1 MDSQA
6 THRVGFGYDVHRL
19 EPGRRLV
26 IGGTEIPW
34 NKGCAGHSDG
44 DPLIHAICDAML
56 GAAGA
61 GDIGTHF
68 PDNSPEFKDIDS
80 RILLKRTAEIISAS
94 GYRIIQADTTVCLE
108 KPKISSYFPEMI
120 KQVAGTLKIEESQIS
135 VKAKTGERIGFVGRE
150 EGVAAY
156 AVVVLEKLS

>member
-1 MDSQA
+1 MNP
-6 THRVGFGYDVHRL
+6 RVGFGYDIHRL
-19 EPGRRLV
+19 EAGRRLV

-34 NKGCAGHSDG
+34 TKGCTGHSDG
-44 DPLIHAICDAML
+44 DPLLHAICDAML

-68 PDNSPEFKDIDS
+68 PDNADEFKNIDS
-80 RILLKRTAEIISAS
+80 RILLSKTVDIIAAA
-94 GYRIIQADTTVCLE
+94 GYRFVQADTTVCLE
-108 KPKISSYFPEMI
+108 KPKIASYIPAMV
-120 KQVAGTLKIEESQIS
+120 KQIAATLRVKEGQIS

-156 AVVVLEKLS
+156 AVVLLEKIN

>member
-1 MDSQA
+1 MNP
-6 THRVGFGYDVHRL
+6 RVGFGYDIHRL
-19 EPGRRLV
+19 EAGRRLI

-34 NKGCAGHSDG
+34 TKGCAGHSDG

-68 PDNSPEFKDIDS
+68 PDNSDEFMNIDS
-80 RILLKRTAEIISAS
+80 RILLSKTIDIIASA
-94 GYRIIQADTTVCLE
+94 GYRIIQADSTICLE
-108 KPKISSYFPEMI
+108 KPKIVSYIPAMVKQIATTIGVPER
-120 KQVAGTLKIEESQIS
+120 QIS

-156 AVVVLEKLS
+156 AVVVLEVIP

>member
-1 MDSQA
+1 MYP
-6 THRVGFGYDVHRL
+6 RVGFGYDIHRL
-19 EPGRRLV
+19 EAGRRLV

-34 NKGCAGHSDG
+34 TKGCAGHSDG

-68 PDNSPEFKDIDS
+68 PDNSEEFKDIDS
-80 RILLKRTAEIISAS
+80 RILLSKTVDIIAVA
-94 GYRIIQADTTVCLE
+94 GYRVIQADSTVCLE
-108 KPKISSYFPEMI
+108 KPKIALFIPSMV
-120 KQVAGTLKIEESQIS
+120 KQIAMTLGIQEGQLS

-156 AVVVLEKLS
+156 AVVVLEKIN

>member
-1 MDSQA
+1 MSP
-6 THRVGFGYDVHRL
+6 RIGFGYDIHRL

-34 NKGCAGHSDG
+34 GKGCAGHSDG

-68 PDNSPEFKDIDS
+68 PDNSAEFKDIDS
-80 RILLKRTAEIISAS
+80 RILLQKTAEIIAAA
-94 GYRIIQADTTVCLE
+94 GYKLVQADSTVCLE
-108 KPKISSYFPEMI
+108 KPKISSYIPAMI
-120 KQVAGTLKIEESQIS
+120 KQIALTLKVNEGQIS
-135 VKAKTGERIGFVGRE
+135 VKAKTGEKIGFVGRE

-156 AVVVLEKLS
+156 AVVLAEKLI

>member
-1 MDSQA
+1 MYP
-6 THRVGFGYDVHRL
+6 RVGFGYDIHRL
-19 EPGRRLV
+19 EAGRRLV

-34 NKGCAGHSDG
+34 TKGCAGHSDG

-68 PDNSPEFKDIDS
+68 PDNSEEFKDIDS
-80 RILLKRTAEIISAS
+80 RILLSKTVDIIAAA
-94 GYRIIQADTTVCLE
+94 GYRVIQADSTVCLE
-108 KPKISSYFPEMI
+108 KPKIALFIPSMV
-120 KQVAGTLKIEESQIS
+120 KQIAMTLGIQEGQLS

-156 AVVVLEKLS
+156 AVVVLEKIN

>member
-1 MDSQA
+1 MSP
-6 THRVGFGYDVHRL
+6 RVGFGYDVHRL

-34 NKGCAGHSDG
+34 DKGCAGHSDG

-68 PDNSPEFKDIDS
+68 PDNSPEFRDIDS

-108 KPKISSYFPEMI
+108 KPKISSYIPEMI
-120 KQVAGTLKIEESQIS
+120 KQVAGTLEIEESQIS
-135 VKAKTGERIGFVGRE
+135 VKAKTGESIGFVGRE

-156 AVVVLEKLS
+156 AVILLEKTE

>member
-1 MDSQA
+1 MNP
-6 THRVGFGYDVHRL
+6 RVGFGYDIHRL
-19 EPGRRLV
+19 EAGRRLV

-34 NKGCAGHSDG
+34 TKGCAGHSDG

-61 GDIGTHF
+61 GDIGIHF
-68 PDNSPEFKDIDS
+68 PDNSDEFMNIDS
-80 RILLKRTAEIISAS
+80 RILLSRTVGIIASS
-94 GYRIIQADTTVCLE
+94 GYRVIQADSTVCLE
-108 KPKISSYFPEMI
+108 KPKIASYIPAMV
-120 KQVAGTLKIEESQIS
+120 KQIAATLGVEEGQIS

-156 AVVVLEKLS
+156 AVVVLEKTN

>member
-1 MDSQA
+1 MSP
-6 THRVGFGYDVHRL
+6 RIGFGYDIHRL

-34 NKGCAGHSDG
+34 GKGCAGHSDG

-56 GAAGA
+56 GSAGA

-80 RILLKRTAEIISAS
+80 RILLQKTAEIIADA
-94 GYRIIQADTTVCLE
+94 GYKLVQADSTVCLE
-108 KPKISSYFPEMI
+108 KPKINSYIPAMI
-120 KQVAGTLKIEESQIS
+120 KQIALTLKVSEGQIS
-135 VKAKTGERIGFVGRE
+135 VKAKTGEKIGFVGRE

-156 AVVVLEKLS
+156 AVVIVEKLD

>member
-1 MDSQA
+1 MNP
-6 THRVGFGYDVHRL
+6 RIGFGYDIHRL
-19 EPGRRLV
+19 ETGRRLV

-34 NKGCAGHSDG
+34 HKGCAGHSDG

-61 GDIGTHF
+61 GDIGKQF

-80 RILLKRTAEIISAS
+80 RILLRKTVDIVDKAGFRFV
-94 GYRIIQADTTVCLE
+94 QADSTVCLE
-108 KPKISSYFPEMI
+108 KPKISSFIPAMI
-120 KQVAGTLKIEESQIS
+120 EQLAVTLGVQKDQLS
-135 VKAKTGERIGFVGRE
+135 VKAKTGEKIGFVGRE

-156 AVVVLEKLS
+156 AVVLLEKIK

>member
-1 MDSQA
+1 MNP
-6 THRVGFGYDVHRL
+6 RIGFGYDIHRL
-19 EPGRRLV
+19 EEGRRLV

-34 NKGCAGHSDG
+34 HKGCIGHSDG

-61 GDIGTHF
+61 GDIGKHF

-80 RILLKRTAEIISAS
+80 RILLRKTVDIVAKT
-94 GYRIIQADTTVCLE
+94 GYRFAQADSTVCLE
-108 KPKISSYFPEMI
+108 KPKISSFIPAMI
-120 KQVAGTLKIEESQIS
+120 EQLAATLGVQKDQLS
-135 VKAKTGERIGFVGRE
+135 VKAKTGEKIGFVGRE

-156 AVVVLEKLS
+156 AVVLLEKIK